1 MSIHDGASA
10 PVTPREIADLLGEIR
25 ALGDGRLPASEHDRV
40 MRRKRALI
48 ERIQPGFYDQPGDDA
63 GPDDQPVSDL
73 AREDNK
79 REPVDR
85 PGLPER
91 LAAVWQW
98 LDDAVPWGDHLA
110 TDEFLMRGRA
120 VVRYLLFELRH
131 LDLDPG
137 GDGDA

>member
-40 MRRKRALI
+40 MARKRALI
-48 ERIQPGFYDQPGDDA
+48 ERIQPGFYDQSDTDPA
-63 GPDDQPVSDL
+63 PDDQPGSDL
-73 AREDNK
+73 AWEGN
-79 REPVDR
+79 EFATVDR
-85 PGLPER
+85 PVLAER
-91 LAAVWQW
+91 FAVVWRW

-110 TDEFLMRGRA
+110 TDEFLLRGRTA
-120 VVRYLLFELRH
+120 VRNLVPELRH
-131 LDLDPG
+131 LHLDSG